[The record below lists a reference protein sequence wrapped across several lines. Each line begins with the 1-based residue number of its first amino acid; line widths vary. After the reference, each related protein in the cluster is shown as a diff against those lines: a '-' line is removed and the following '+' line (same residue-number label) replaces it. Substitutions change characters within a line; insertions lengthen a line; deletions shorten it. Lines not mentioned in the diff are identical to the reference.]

1 MKILCISASLF
12 CLVCCAGCLSDSR
25 ENGVSLS
32 GGNCKT
38 SEYISRQVREVSF
51 LELLC
56 GLSGLCVRRTDRF
69 CNWLSDEEPCTVNS
83 SEEQIPLISFSDAC
97 LTPLAYSNQLIRCK
111 GVLKKI
117 KYGPLIMRPVS
128 GELHDDEHLVHAGT
142 YLDIGVNMRDGEPGP
157 DSDVYGKNVVV
168 EGFLAVVP
176 YPDLPYLDFPYHTEL
191 LDCRIV
197 PEGAD
202 DNERRILPA
211 EKLNAGVGFCYRS
224 PCDEFRL
231 VARLETGA
239 YYIVHYY
246 SAKLWMAYVMNEK
259 TSGLQRILAVTRPM
273 PLFPGKKKNEGRQ
286 KLVWSYLER
295 LKSLVQI
302 SDGTSCCEDGYC
314 RANSYSNIK
323 TTKIDV
329 ASESEL
335 ARFLGDFLKI
345 VNAPEDSE

>member
-1 MKILCISASLF
+1 MKALCISTSLF
-12 CLVCCAGCLSDSR
+12 CLVCGQ
-25 ENGVSLS
+25 GVAVLA
-32 GGNCKT
+32 N
-38 SEYISRQVREVSF
+38 EVTYK
-51 LELLC
+51 
-56 GLSGLCVRRTDRF
+56 VTRTVD
-69 CNWLSDEEPCTVNS
+69 S
-83 SEEQIPLISFSDAC
+83 SEKRIPLISFSDAC
-97 LTPLAYSNQLIRCK
+97 LTPLAYSNRLIRCK

-117 KYGPLIMRPVS
+117 KYGPLILRPVH
-128 GELHDDEHLVHAGT
+128 GELHDNEHLVHAGD
-142 YLDIGVNMRDGEPGP
+142 YLDIGVNMRDGEPDP
-157 DSDVYGKNVVV
+157 DPDVYGKNVVV

-224 PCDEFRL
+224 PCDECRL

-345 VNAPEDSE
+345 VNAPADSE